1 MKKRLIILV
10 FISCILGVIFLAIY
24 RQNITDEDIVMV
36 LEQVANSVNSQ
47 DITYYKNSDSC
58 KKIAYTKSSEQFLF
72 AEPRSTACGSA
83 SQYEPFTEEAAQIF
97 NSVTRTHVIENE
109 DIEILEIKRI
119 ILESQLVFS
128 VLTGLNHKSSYMY
141 DPKQVIS
148 NDEKYKKINDTWYLI
163 EYNPSPF

>member
-1 MKKRLIILV
+1 MKKRLIILI

-24 RQNITDEDIVMV
+24 RQNIKDEDIVIV

-58 KKIAYTKSSEQFLF
+58 KKIVYTKSSRQFLF
-72 AEPRSTACGSA
+72 AEPRSTACDSVD
-83 SQYEPFTEEAAQIF
+83 QYEPFTEEATQIF

-109 DIEILEIKRI
+109 DIEILEIKRT

-128 VLTGLNHKSSYMY
+128 VVTGLNHKRGYMY

-148 NDEKYKKINDTWYLI
+148 NDEKYKKINDAWYLI
-163 EYNPSPF
+163 KYNPSPF